1 MNDKRM
7 GVVEKY
13 EEIRESL
20 QMEVDRE
27 YQQSRYKKNEE
38 KITFE
43 QFQEMKQQ
51 INYDIAW

>member
-1 MNDKRM
+1 M